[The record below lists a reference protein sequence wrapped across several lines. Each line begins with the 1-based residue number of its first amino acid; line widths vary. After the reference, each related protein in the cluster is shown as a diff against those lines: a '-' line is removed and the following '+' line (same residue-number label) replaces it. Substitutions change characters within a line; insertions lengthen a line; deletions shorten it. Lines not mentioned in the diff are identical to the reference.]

1 MKTVPALRQALWE
14 KISLS
19 VQNEW
24 KSLAGPER
32 SWVFAKIK
40 RLTAIQSELHRL
52 VAVAEG
58 ESICKDCHGGC
69 CGHGLYHPTLVTLL
83 VYLVNEQ
90 LLPVPDFRQSCP
102 YLGAAG
108 CHFPPASRPFNC
120 LIFICDKIEE
130 RCLDQQI
137 ATISTLESELR
148 GIYEAFDKRYTG
160 SSLRGLMNRP
170 LQGELQLFLGR
181 K

>member
-1 MKTVPALRQALWE
+1 MKTVPALRQVLWE
-14 KISLS
+14 KIILT

-24 KSLAGPER
+24 QSLAGSER
-32 SWVFAKIK
+32 SWIDAKIE
-40 RLTAIQSELHRL
+40 RLTAMQTELHRL

-58 ESICKDCHGGC
+58 EAICRECNGGC

-83 VYLVNEQ
+83 AHLVNDQ
-90 LLPVPDFRQSCP
+90 SLPVPDFYQSCP
-102 YLGAAG
+102 YLGSAG
-108 CHFPPASRPFNC
+108 CSFLPALRPFNC

-130 RCLDQQI
+130 RCPEQDVGKMSL
-137 ATISTLESELR
+137 LESELR
-148 GIYEAFDKRYTG
+148 GVYEAFDNRYTG